1 MIKDIFIK
9 KLMYIFVL
17 KDLIELL
24 HNYPYS
30 QKTLKLQNKRLRK
43 IMKHCYRI
51 PFYRQK
57 FESVGLTPEDIK
69 TEKDLYKFP
78 LTTKQELRDWINGEV
93 RKNPDKY
100 KEWWKDS
107 TSGSTGMP
115 LNMYYSPRDRA
126 TNMAIWIHA
135 SVVNGGNPFF
145 DVTGCVANPATV
157 NNKQGL
163 LQKIGL
169 LRRYMVSYSDPVEN
183 MIEMINKYKPDFFY
197 ANRSQFVQMA
207 MYAEKNNIK
216 IHKPKICASAA
227 EKMDKQSRRII
238 NEYFGNGLYD
248 TYGCTES
255 GMLAFQLKE
264 KENEYQI
271 HHDTHIVH
279 VLDLEN
285 KPAKKGRA
293 ILTSLYHYGFPI
305 INYDVGD
312 GLDTFIDEKSGLMKI
327 REINGRISDWI
338 TLCDDSKITWQE
350 IETIMKTKDFLQQFR
365 FVQESKM
372 ELKLL
377 LVPRADYQIDKKEAE
392 LILKDELEKLTKQKV
407 KLIFEWKDEL
417 KPDANGKLRSIV
429 SKL

>member
-1 MIKDIFIK
+1 MIQDLFVK
-9 KLMYIFVL
+9 KFTYFFVL
-17 KDLIELL
+17 KDLIGLL

-30 QKTLKLQNKRLRK
+30 QKTLDLQSKRLQK
-43 IMKHCYRI
+43 IMKRCYEI
-51 PFYRQK
+51 PFYRKK
-57 FESVGLTPEDIK
+57 FESAGLTPDDIK

-78 LTTKQELRDWINGEV
+78 LTTKQELRDWINEEV
-93 RKNPDKY
+93 KQNPDKY
-100 KEWWKDS
+100 KDWWKDS

-135 SVVNGGNPFF
+135 SVVNGCNPFF
-145 DVTGCVANPATV
+145 DVTGCVANPATI

-163 LQKIGL
+163 LQKFGL

-183 MIEMINKYKPDFFY
+183 MVEMLNTRKPDFFY
-197 ANRSQFVQMA
+197 GNRSQFVKIA
-207 MYAEKNNIK
+207 MYSEKNHISL
-216 IHKPKICASAA
+216 HKPKVCASAA
-227 EKMDKQSRRII
+227 EKMDKQSRRLIKA
-238 NEYFGNGLYD
+238 YFGDGLYD

-264 KENEYQI
+264 KEDEYQI

-279 VLDLEN
+279 ILDADN
-285 KPAKKGRA
+285 KPAEKGRA

-312 GLDTFIDEKSGLMKI
+312 GMDTFIDESTGLRKI

-338 TLCDDSKITWQE
+338 TLCDDSKITFQE

-365 FVQESKM
+365 FIQETKT

-377 LVPRADYQIDKKEAE
+377 LVAREDCKISRESAE
-392 LILKDELEKLTKQKV
+392 KLLLDELGQVTQHKV
-407 KLIFEWKDEL
+407 RLIFEWKDVL
-417 KPDANGKLRSIV
+417 QPDANGKLRSII